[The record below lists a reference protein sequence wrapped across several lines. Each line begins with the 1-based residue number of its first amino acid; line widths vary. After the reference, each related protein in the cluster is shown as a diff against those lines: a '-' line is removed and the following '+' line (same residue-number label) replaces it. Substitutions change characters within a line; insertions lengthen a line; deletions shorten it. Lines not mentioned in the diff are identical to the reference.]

1 MIMHPEK
8 IRQVTQLPAP
18 ERYGY
23 CVRKVADTQQVWGLH
38 HDGWATAQADGKV
51 AIPFW
56 PEAAFAQACASGE
69 WEHFQP
75 RAIALDDFLTKWLP
89 GMESNDQ
96 LASVFPVPQGSASI
110 AAPADLLADLREE
123 ARQYE

>member
-1 MIMHPEK
+1 MG
-8 IRQVTQLPAP
+8 LPFA
-18 ERYGY
+18 ERHGY
-23 CVRKVADTQQVWGLH
+23 FVRKVGDTRQVWGLH
-38 HDGWATAQADGKV
+38 QDGWATAQAEGKV

-89 GMESNDQ
+89 GMASNDQ
-96 LASVFPVPQGSASI
+96 LAFVFPVPQGRASI
-110 AAPADLLADLREE
+110 AAAADLLRHLQHE
-123 ARQYE
+123 AEQYE

>member
-1 MIMHPEK
+1 MHPEK
-8 IRQVTQLPAP
+8 FQQVAQLPSA
-18 ERYGY
+18 ERHAYF
-23 CVRKVADTQQVWGLH
+23 VRKVADTQEVWGLH
-38 HDGWATAQADGKV
+38 HDGWATAQACGKV

-75 RAIALDDFLTKWLP
+75 RAIALDDFLVKWLP
-89 GMESNDQ
+89 GMANNDQ
-96 LASVFPVPQGSASI
+96 LASVFPVPQGSASV